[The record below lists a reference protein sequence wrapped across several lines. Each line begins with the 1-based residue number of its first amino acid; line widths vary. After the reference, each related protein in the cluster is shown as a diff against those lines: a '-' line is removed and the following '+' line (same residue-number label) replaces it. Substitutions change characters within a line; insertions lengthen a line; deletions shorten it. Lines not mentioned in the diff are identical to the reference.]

1 MTTPHSDADLADCL
15 GRFRARMFPVL
26 ALMFLI
32 QQMAFFSNPPAERA
46 VDHVRIG
53 AWVAMT
59 AVILFVLNSRGFWF
73 RPAKVR
79 AMIDDEVTRAN
90 RTSAMHW
97 GFVAAMLAGIVV
109 YVLQGVT
116 QFTAREAIH
125 LIVSAGIVMAL
136 VRFGLLER
144 RGYA

>member
-1 MTTPHSDADLADCL
+1 MNATKSDADLADRL
-15 GRFRARMFPVL
+15 GRFCARMFPVV
-26 ALMFLI
+26 AVMFLI

-53 AWVAMT
+53 AWVVMT

-109 YVLQGVT
+109 YVAQGVT

-136 VRFGLLER
+136 MRFGLLER
-144 RGYA
+144 RSYA

>member
-1 MTTPHSDADLADCL
+1 MGTPQSDADLADRL

-26 ALMFLI
+26 AMMFLV
-32 QQMAFFSNPPAERA
+32 QQAAFFSNPPAERA

-109 YVLQGVT
+109 YVVQGVT

-125 LIVSAGIVMAL
+125 LIVSSGIVMAL
-136 VRFGLLER
+136 MRFGRLER
-144 RGYA
+144 RSYA

>member
-1 MTTPHSDADLADCL
+1 MSNSHSDAEVADRL

-26 ALMFLI
+26 AIMFLI
-32 QQMAFFSNPPAERA
+32 QQMAYFSSPPAERA

-136 VRFGLLER
+136 MRFGLLER
-144 RGYA
+144 RSYA

>member
-1 MTTPHSDADLADCL
+1 MSTTQSDAELADQL
-15 GRFRARMFPVL
+15 SRRRARMLPVL
-26 ALMFLI
+26 GLFFIM
-32 QQMAFFSNPPAERA
+32 QQSAFWSNPPAERA

-53 AWVAMT
+53 AWVLLT
-59 AVILFVLNSRGFWF
+59 GVILFTLCTNGFWF
-73 RPAKVR
+73 RSAKVR
-79 AMIDDEVTRAN
+79 AMIDDELTRAN

-109 YVLQGVT
+109 YVVQGVT
-116 QFTAREAIH
+116 QFTAREVIH

>member
-1 MTTPHSDADLADCL
+1 MSNSHSDAEVADRL
-15 GRFRARMFPVL
+15 GRFRTRMFPVL
-26 ALMFLI
+26 AIMFLI
-32 QQMAFFSNPPAERA
+32 QQMAYFSSPPAERA

-109 YVLQGVT
+109 YVLQGAT
-116 QFTAREAIH
+116 QFTTREAIH

-136 VRFGLLER
+136 MRFGLLER
-144 RGYA
+144 RSYA

>member
-1 MTTPHSDADLADCL
+1 MSDSPSDSDLVDRL

-26 ALMFLI
+26 AIMFLV

-53 AWVAMT
+53 AWVVMT

-73 RPAKVR
+73 RPVKVR
-79 AMIDDEVTRAN
+79 AMIDDEVTRSN

-97 GFVAAMLAGIVV
+97 GFVAAMLAGIAV

-136 VRFGLLER
+136 MRFGLLER
-144 RGYA
+144 RAYA

>member
-1 MTTPHSDADLADCL
+1 MSTTQSDVELADQL
-15 GRFRARMFPVL
+15 SRRRARMLPVL
-26 ALMFLI
+26 GLFFIM
-32 QQMAFFSNPPAERA
+32 QQSAFWSNPPAERA

-53 AWVAMT
+53 AWVLLT
-59 AVILFVLNSRGFWF
+59 GVILFTLSTNGFWF
-73 RPAKVR
+73 RSAKVR
-79 AMIDDEVTRAN
+79 AMIDDELTRAN

-97 GFVAAMLAGIVV
+97 GFVAAMLAGMVV
-109 YVLQGVT
+109 YVVEGVT
-116 QFTAREAIH
+116 QFTARETIH

>member
-1 MTTPHSDADLADCL
+1 MNATKSDADLADRL
-15 GRFRARMFPVL
+15 GRFRARMFPVV
-26 ALMFLI
+26 AVMFLI

-53 AWVAMT
+53 AWVVMT

-109 YVLQGVT
+109 YVAQGVT

-136 VRFGLLER
+136 MRFGLLER
-144 RGYA
+144 RSYA

>member
-1 MTTPHSDADLADCL
+1 MTTTNSNADLADRL

-26 ALMFLI
+26 AIMFLI
-32 QQMAFFSNPPAERA
+32 QQMAYFSNPPAERA

-109 YVLQGVT
+109 YVLQGVM
-116 QFTAREAIH
+116 QLTAREAIH

-136 VRFGLLER
+136 MRFGLLER
-144 RGYA
+144 RSYA

>member
-1 MTTPHSDADLADCL
+1 
-15 GRFRARMFPVL
+15 
-26 ALMFLI
+26 
-32 QQMAFFSNPPAERA
+32 MAFFSNPPAERA

-53 AWVAMT
+53 AWVVMT

-73 RPAKVR
+73 RPVKVR
-79 AMIDDEVTRAN
+79 AMIDDEVTRSN

-97 GFVAAMLAGIVV
+97 GFVAAMLAGIAV

-136 VRFGLLER
+136 MRFGLLER
-144 RGYA
+144 RAYA

>member
-1 MTTPHSDADLADCL
+1 MAPTQSDADLADRL

-26 ALMFLI
+26 AIMFLI
-32 QQMAFFSNPPAERA
+32 QQMAFFSNPPAERT

-79 AMIDDEVTRAN
+79 AMIDDEVTRSN

-109 YVLQGVT
+109 YVVQGVT

-136 VRFGLLER
+136 MRFGLLER
-144 RGYA
+144 RSYA

>member
-1 MTTPHSDADLADCL
+1 MTTNKSDAETADRL

-26 ALMFLI
+26 AMMFLV

-46 VDHVRIG
+46 IDHVRIG
-53 AWVAMT
+53 AWVTMT

-79 AMIDDEVTRAN
+79 AMIDDEMTRAN

-136 VRFGLLER
+136 MRFGLLER
-144 RGYA
+144 RSYA

>member
-1 MTTPHSDADLADCL
+1 MTEDADVATADRL
-15 GRFRARMFPVL
+15 GRRRARMLPVL
-26 ALMFLI
+26 GIFFI
-32 QQMAFFSNPPAERA
+32 SQQAAFFANPPGERG

-97 GFVAAMLAGIVV
+97 GFVAAMLAGIGV
-109 YVLQGVT
+109 YVLQGVM
-116 QFTAREAIH
+116 QLTAREAIH

-136 VRFGLLER
+136 MRFGLLER
-144 RGYA
+144 RSYA

>member
-1 MTTPHSDADLADCL
+1 MTVPSTDAELADRL

-26 ALMFLI
+26 ALMFLL
-32 QQMAFFSNPPAERA
+32 QQAAFFSNPPAERA

-73 RPAKVR
+73 RQARVR
-79 AMIDDEVTRAN
+79 ALIDDEVTRAN

-97 GFVAAMLAGIVV
+97 GFVAAMLAGIVI
-109 YVLQGVT
+109 YVVQGVS

-136 VRFGLLER
+136 MRFGLLER
-144 RGYA
+144 RAYA

>member
-1 MTTPHSDADLADCL
+1 MSTTQSDVELADQL
-15 GRFRARMFPVL
+15 SRRRARMLPVL
-26 ALMFLI
+26 GLFFIM
-32 QQMAFFSNPPAERA
+32 QQSAFWSNPPAERA

-53 AWVAMT
+53 AWVLLT
-59 AVILFVLNSRGFWF
+59 GVILFTLSTNGFWF
-73 RPAKVR
+73 RSAKVR
-79 AMIDDEVTRAN
+79 AMIDDELTRAN

-97 GFVAAMLAGIVV
+97 GFVAAMLAGMLV
-109 YVLQGVT
+109 YVVEGVT
-116 QFTAREAIH
+116 QFTAREVIH

>member
-1 MTTPHSDADLADCL
+1 MSDSPSDSDLVDRL

-26 ALMFLI
+26 AMLFLV
-32 QQMAFFSNPPAERA
+32 QQAAFFSNPPAERL

-109 YVLQGVT
+109 YVLQGAA

-136 VRFGLLER
+136 MRFGLLER
-144 RGYA
+144 RAYA

>member
-1 MTTPHSDADLADCL
+1 MTTTQSDAELADQL
-15 GRFRARMFPVL
+15 SRRRARMLPVL
-26 ALMFLI
+26 GLFFIM
-32 QQMAFFSNPPAERA
+32 QQSAFWSNPPAERV

-53 AWVAMT
+53 AWVVLT
-59 AVILFVLNSRGFWF
+59 GVILFTLSTNGFWF

-79 AMIDDEVTRAN
+79 AMIDDELTRAN

-97 GFVAAMLAGIVV
+97 GFVAAMLAGMLV
-109 YVLQGVT
+109 YVVEGVT
-116 QFTAREAIH
+116 QFTAREVIH

>member
-1 MTTPHSDADLADCL
+1 MTTPHSDADLADRL

-26 ALMFLI
+26 GIMFLV
-32 QQMAFFSNPPAERA
+32 QQMAFFSSPPAERA

-109 YVLQGVT
+109 YVVQGAV

-125 LIVSAGIVMAL
+125 LIVSGGIVMAL
-136 VRFGLLER
+136 MRFGLLER
-144 RGYA
+144 RSSA

>member
-1 MTTPHSDADLADCL
+1 MTVPSTDAELADRL

-26 ALMFLI
+26 AMMFLL
-32 QQMAFFSNPPAERA
+32 QQAAFFSNPPAERA

-73 RPAKVR
+73 RSAKVR
-79 AMIDDEVTRAN
+79 ALIDDEVTRAN

-109 YVLQGVT
+109 YVVQGVA

-136 VRFGLLER
+136 MRFGLLER
-144 RGYA
+144 RAYA

>member
-1 MTTPHSDADLADCL
+1 MSTTQSDAELADHL
-15 GRFRARMFPVL
+15 SRRRARMLPVL
-26 ALMFLI
+26 GLFFIM
-32 QQMAFFSNPPAERA
+32 QQSAFWSNPPAERA

-53 AWVAMT
+53 AWVVLT
-59 AVILFVLNSRGFWF
+59 GVILFTLSTNGFWF
-73 RPAKVR
+73 RSAKVR
-79 AMIDDEVTRAN
+79 AMIDDELTRAN

-97 GFVAAMLAGIVV
+97 GFVAAMIAGMLV
-109 YVLQGVT
+109 YVVEGVT
-116 QFTAREAIH
+116 QFTAREVIH

>member
-1 MTTPHSDADLADCL
+1 
-15 GRFRARMFPVL
+15 MFPVL
-26 ALMFLI
+26 AIMFLI

-79 AMIDDEVTRAN
+79 AMIDDEVTRSN

-109 YVLQGVT
+109 YVVQGVT

-136 VRFGLLER
+136 MRFGLLER
-144 RGYA
+144 RSYA

>member
-1 MTTPHSDADLADCL
+1 MAPTQSDADLADQL
-15 GRFRARMFPVL
+15 SRRRARMLPVL
-26 ALMFLI
+26 GLFFIM
-32 QQMAFFSNPPAERA
+32 QQSAFWSNPPAERA

-53 AWVAMT
+53 AWVVLT
-59 AVILFVLNSRGFWF
+59 AVILFTLSTNGFWF

-79 AMIDDEVTRAN
+79 AMIDDELTRAN

-109 YVLQGVT
+109 YVVQGVT
-116 QFTAREAIH
+116 QFTAREVIH

>member
-1 MTTPHSDADLADCL
+1 MTTTNSNADLADRL

-26 ALMFLI
+26 AIMFLI
-32 QQMAFFSNPPAERA
+32 QQMAYFSNPPAERA

-136 VRFGLLER
+136 MRFGLLER
-144 RGYA
+144 RSYA

>member
-1 MTTPHSDADLADCL
+1 MSNSHSDAEVADRL

-26 ALMFLI
+26 AIMFLI
-32 QQMAFFSNPPAERA
+32 QQMAYFSSPPAERA

-109 YVLQGVT
+109 YVLQGVA

-136 VRFGLLER
+136 MRFGLLER
-144 RGYA
+144 RSYA

>member
-1 MTTPHSDADLADCL
+1 MSNSHSDAEVADRL

-26 ALMFLI
+26 AIVFLI
-32 QQMAFFSNPPAERA
+32 QQMAYFSNPPAERA

-97 GFVAAMLAGIVV
+97 GFVAAMLAGIGV
-109 YVLQGVT
+109 YVLQGVM
-116 QFTAREAIH
+116 QLTAREAIH

-136 VRFGLLER
+136 MRFGLLER
-144 RGYA
+144 RSYA

>member
-1 MTTPHSDADLADCL
+1 MSNSHSDAEVADRL
-15 GRFRARMFPVL
+15 GRFRTRMFPVL
-26 ALMFLI
+26 AIMFLI
-32 QQMAFFSNPPAERA
+32 QQMAYFSSPPAERA

-109 YVLQGVT
+109 YVLQGVA

-136 VRFGLLER
+136 MRFGLLER
-144 RGYA
+144 RSYA